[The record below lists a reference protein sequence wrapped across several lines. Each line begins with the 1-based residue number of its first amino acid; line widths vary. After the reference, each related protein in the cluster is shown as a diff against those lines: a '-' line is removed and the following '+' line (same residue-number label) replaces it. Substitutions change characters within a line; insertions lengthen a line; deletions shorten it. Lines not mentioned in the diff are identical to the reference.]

1 MAILKFMDEEGV
13 ESIVHVGPDKPK
25 VTIGRLKECDLRI
38 RNPVVS
44 RVHAFVEYK
53 DGKYVLVDNQSVNGT
68 YYMKQKISET
78 VLEDNT
84 TFACGT
90 IEVEFHLDEIDR
102 TAKRAA
108 QPAPE
113 ELEIPPPLPPIPE
126 APPAQLDQTFAY
138 GEEQAEGIE
147 IVPPEA
153 LEPVEVAP
161 LEPAVQVE
169 EKVVLSAIEPVIE
182 MEEVLPQEEQVMQ
195 KSHEPELI
203 KRIEALE
210 AELAT
215 KDKNI
220 MELSAQV
227 QGLKKQLAQKAESEE
242 AELRINDL
250 ERIVASAEA
259 EKEALEADLEVQRKK
274 AQEAVQK
281 AQEAEAKYA
290 KALAELAGL
299 KKEKMQEAEKLT
311 LFEKESREIKEK
323 VARLEKEKAALEEE
337 VQRWERLKSQ
347 FETEQSKSKSEMESL
362 RRELSSLQTEVE
374 KLREVA
380 KRAQEVEAQVKSA
393 SEEIAELRQANRAY
407 LKKVAKLLE
416 ENEALKAGKAQ
427 GIDVKAVKDTTER
440 INDLASECK
449 TLIDV
454 IDPLVSQLA
463 PAASGGLDEETAEEI
478 KGAVRQLSQVTRQI
492 KESAI
497 RLRTLAKE
505 AS

>member
-1 MAILKFMDEEGV
+1 MAILKFLDEDGV

-25 VTIGRLKECDLRI
+25 VSIGRLKECDLRI

-44 RVHAFVEYK
+44 RLHAFVEYR
-53 DGKYVLVDNQSVNGT
+53 DGKYVLVDNQSANGT
-68 YYMKQKISET
+68 YYMKQRISET

-90 IEVEFHLDEIDR
+90 IDIEFHLDEIDR

-113 ELEIPPPLPPIPE
+113 ELEFPPPLPPIPE

-138 GEEQAEGIE
+138 DEEQAEGIE

-153 LEPVEVAP
+153 LESVEVTP

-169 EKVVLSAIEPVIE
+169 EKALPELEPVIE
-182 MEEVLPQEEQVMQ
+182 IKQVLPQEEQVIQ
-195 KSHEPELI
+195 KSEEPELI
-203 KRIEALE
+203 KKIESLE
-210 AELAT
+210 AELAR

-227 QGLKKQLAQKAESEE
+227 QDLKKQLAEKAQSEE

-250 ERIVASAEA
+250 ERIVASIEA

-299 KKEKMQEAEKLT
+299 KKEKMQEAEKLS

-347 FETEQSKSKSEMESL
+347 FETEQSKNKSEIESL
-362 RRELSSLQTEVE
+362 KREVLSLQAEVE

-416 ENEALKAGKAQ
+416 ENEALKAGRAQ
-427 GIDVKAVKDTTER
+427 EIDVKAVKDTTER

-463 PAASGGLDEETAEEI
+463 PATSGGLDEETVEEI

-497 RLRTLAKE
+497 RLRTLTKE